1 MTPAI
6 HHITSELLAAVA
18 HLRAL
23 HSDATVVPFG
33 RCRARERVFALADKL
48 NTERAKP
55 MSEVIAPWTEWN
67 QRNSFKPGSA
77 L

>member
-18 HLRAL
+18 HLQAL
-23 HSDATVVPFG
+23 HSEATVVPFG

-48 NTERAKP
+48 NTERARP
-55 MSEVIAPWTEWN
+55 MTDVIASWTPHN
-67 QRNSFKPGSA
+67 TGNT